1 MEEHTRQHRR
11 VKVSLPVTIKT
22 EEETLERVTY
32 NISPDGAFIRGLSPL
47 ELHEVI
53 DMIISGP
60 DRRIVVKAKVVWSS
74 TQVPPEQDMPR
85 GMGVEFIKISA
96 EDRKFISSLI
106 SNSDFAVYLKS
117 ASSDEEEVRE
127 SLTEEQLEEEEKEK
141 EEDVNNPAQG
151 PPRKC
156 PRGHKHLS
164 WSADEDYLFC
174 WDCNKEYSLAECR
187 DPKNAGSSGGIDSED

>member
-85 GMGVEFIKISA
+85 GMGVEFIKISD

-117 ASSDEEEVRE
+117 ASSEEEEGQE
-127 SLTEEQLEEEEKEK
+127 SLTEEQLEEEEKE
-141 EEDVNNPAQG
+141 EDVSNPAQG

-187 DPKNAGSSGGIDSED
+187 DPKNAGSLGGIDSED

>member
-1 MEEHTRQHRR
+1 MEEHKRQHRR
-11 VKVSLPVTIKT
+11 AKVSLPITIKT

-32 NISPDGAFIRGLSPL
+32 DISPEGAFIRGQSPL

-60 DRRIVVKAKVVWSS
+60 DRRIEVKARVVWSS

-85 GMGVEFIKISA
+85 GMGVEFIKISD
-96 EDRKFISSLI
+96 EDRKFISSFI
-106 SNSDFAVYLKS
+106 SDHDFAVYLKS
-117 ASSDEEEVRE
+117 AASDEDESPE
-127 SLTEEQLEEEEKEK
+127 SLTEEQLVEEEKK
-141 EEDVNNPAQG
+141 EDTNNPVQE
-151 PPRKC
+151 PPKKC

-174 WDCNKEYSLAECR
+174 WDCNRQYSLAECR

>member
-11 VKVSLPVTIKT
+11 VKVSLPVTINT
-22 EEETLERVTY
+22 GEETLERVTY

-53 DMIISGP
+53 DMIISAP
-60 DRRIVVKAKVVWSS
+60 DRRIAIKARVVWSS

-85 GMGVEFIKISA
+85 GMGAEFIKISD
-96 EDRKFISSLI
+96 EDRKFISSLT
-106 SNSDFAVYLKS
+106 SDRDFAVYLKS
-117 ASSDEEEVRE
+117 ASSDEYERQE
-127 SLTEEQLEEEEKEK
+127 SLTEEQPEEEEKE
-141 EEDVNNPAQG
+141 EDANNPAQG
-151 PPRKC
+151 PSKKC

-187 DPKNAGSSGGIDSED
+187 DPKNAGSSGGVDSED

>member
-1 MEEHTRQHRR
+1 MEEHTLQHRR

-85 GMGVEFIKISA
+85 GMGVEFIKISD

>member
-1 MEEHTRQHRR
+1 MEEHKRQHRR
-11 VKVSLPVTIKT
+11 AKVSLPVTIKT

-32 NISPDGAFIRGLSPL
+32 NISPDGAFIRGQSPL

-60 DRRIVVKAKVVWSS
+60 DRRIEVKARVVWSS

-85 GMGVEFIKISA
+85 GMGVEFIKISD
-96 EDRKFISSLI
+96 EDRKFISSFI
-106 SNSDFAVYLKS
+106 SDHDFAVYLKS
-117 ASSDEEEVRE
+117 AAPDEDEGPE
-127 SLTEEQLEEEEKEK
+127 SLTEEQLVEEEKE
-141 EEDVNNPAQG
+141 EDAYNPAQE
-151 PPRKC
+151 PPKKC

-164 WSADEDYLFC
+164 WSADEDYLVC

-187 DPKNAGSSGGIDSED
+187 DPKNAGSSGDIDSED

>member
-85 GMGVEFIKISA
+85 GMGVEFIKISD

>member
-11 VKVSLPVTIKT
+11 VKVSLPVTINT
-22 EEETLERVTY
+22 GEETLERVTY

-53 DMIISGP
+53 DMIISAP
-60 DRRIVVKAKVVWSS
+60 DRRIAIKARVVWSS

-85 GMGVEFIKISA
+85 GMGAEFIKISD
-96 EDRKFISSLI
+96 EDRKFISSLT
-106 SNSDFAVYLKS
+106 SDRDFAVYLKS
-117 ASSDEEEVRE
+117 ASSDEYEGQE
-127 SLTEEQLEEEEKEK
+127 SLTEEQPEEEEKE
-141 EEDVNNPAQG
+141 EDANNPAQG
-151 PPRKC
+151 PSKKC

-187 DPKNAGSSGGIDSED
+187 DPKNAGSSGGVDSED

>member
-1 MEEHTRQHRR
+1 MEEHTRQHLR
-11 VKVSLPVTIKT
+11 VKVSLPVTINT
-22 EEETLERVTY
+22 GEETLERVTY

-53 DMIISGP
+53 DMIISAP
-60 DRRIVVKAKVVWSS
+60 DRRIAVKARVVWSS

-85 GMGVEFIKISA
+85 GMGAEFIKISD

-106 SNSDFAVYLKS
+106 SDRDFAVYMKS
-117 ASSDEEEVRE
+117 ASSDEYEGQE
-127 SLTEEQLEEEEKEK
+127 SLTEEQLEEEEKE
-141 EEDVNNPAQG
+141 EDANNPAQG
-151 PPRKC
+151 PPKKC

-164 WSADEDYLFC
+164 WSADEDNLFC

-187 DPKNAGSSGGIDSED
+187 DPKNAGSSGGVDSED

>member
-11 VKVSLPVTIKT
+11 ARVGLPVTIKT

-60 DRRIVVKAKVVWSS
+60 GRRIAVRARVVWSS

-85 GMGVEFIKISA
+85 GMGVEFIKISE
-96 EDRKFISSLI
+96 EDRKFISSFI
-106 SNSDFAVYLKS
+106 SDRGFAVYLES
-117 ASSDEEEVRE
+117 AASDEDEGPEC
-127 SLTEEQLEEEEKEK
+127 LTEEQLVEEEKE
-141 EEDVNNPAQG
+141 EYANRPGQE
-151 PPRKC
+151 PPQKC

-174 WDCNKEYSLAECR
+174 WDCNKKYSRAECR
-187 DPKNAGSSGGIDSED
+187 DPKNAGSSDGLDSED

>member
-11 VKVSLPVTIKT
+11 AKVSLPVTIET
-22 EEETLERVTY
+22 EQETLERITY
-32 NISPDGAFIRGLSPL
+32 NISPDGAFIRGQSPL

-60 DRRIVVKAKVVWSS
+60 DRRITVKARVVWSS
-74 TQVPPEQDMPR
+74 NQVPPEQDMPR
-85 GMGVEFIKISA
+85 GMGVEFIKISD
-96 EDRKFISSLI
+96 EDRKFISSFI
-106 SNSDFAVYLKS
+106 SDRDFAVYLKS
-117 ASSDEEEVRE
+117 AASDKDESPE
-127 SLTEEQLEEEEKEK
+127 SLKEEQLVEEEKGKDEST
-141 EEDVNNPAQG
+141 PAQE
-151 PPRKC
+151 PPKKC

-187 DPKNAGSSGGIDSED
+187 DQENAGSAE

>member
-1 MEEHTRQHRR
+1 MDGHTRQHRR
-11 VKVSLPVTIKT
+11 AKVGLPVTIKT

-60 DRRIVVKAKVVWSS
+60 GRRIEVKARVVWSS

-85 GMGVEFIKISA
+85 GMGVEFIKISE
-96 EDRKFISSLI
+96 EDRKFIFSFI
-106 SNSDFAVYLKS
+106 SDRAFAVYLES
-117 ASSDEEEVRE
+117 AASNEDEGPEN
-127 SLTEEQLEEEEKEK
+127 LTEERLVEEEKE
-141 EEDVNNPAQG
+141 EDANDPARE
-151 PPRKC
+151 PPKKC

-164 WSADEDYLFC
+164 WSADEDFLFC
-174 WDCNKEYSLAECR
+174 WDCNKKYSLAECR
-187 DPKNAGSSGGIDSED
+187 DPKNTGSTDGIVSEN

>member
-11 VKVSLPVTIKT
+11 AKVSLPVTIKT
-22 EEETLERVTY
+22 EEETLERITY
-32 NISPDGAFIRGLSPL
+32 NISPDGAFIRGQSPL

-53 DMIISGP
+53 DMTISGP
-60 DRRIVVKAKVVWSS
+60 DRRITIKARVVWSS

-85 GMGVEFIKISA
+85 GMGVEFIKISD
-96 EDRKFISSLI
+96 EDRKFISSFI
-106 SNSDFAVYLKS
+106 SDRDFAVYLKS
-117 ASSDEEEVRE
+117 AASDEDKDPE
-127 SLTEEQLEEEEKEK
+127 SLKEEQLVEEEKEK
-141 EEDVNNPAQG
+141 DESTPTQE
-151 PPRKC
+151 PPKKC

-187 DPKNAGSSGGIDSED
+187 DSKNAGSAGGIDSEN